1 MSIFILYLQILA
13 ILQLKLSTS
22 ATGKSGKTAWS
33 RQDHESWAGSLM
45 LEDVSLP
52 IFIKFWDQK
61 TSKDIKR
68 NPATMTFR
76 NHENSMQAEKSAR
89 HWNIIDQTCW
99 NFGLLKKT
107 SYTVPCHNDKENP
120 VCKQIVTVRWNI
132 LKRNQKQI
140 TQPNCGE
147 TLCTFE

>member
-22 ATGKSGKTAWS
+22 ATGKSGETAWS

-45 LEDVSLP
+45 LEGCESSNFYQILG
-52 IFIKFWDQK
+52 
-61 TSKDIKR
+61 SKDIKR

-76 NHENSMQAEKSAR
+76 NHENSMQAEKKC
-89 HWNIIDQTCW
+89 QTLEHDRPNMLELW
-99 NFGLLKKT
+99 VAQKNM

>member
-1 MSIFILYLQILA
+1 MNPEQ
-13 ILQLKLSTS
+13 Q
-22 ATGKSGKTAWS
+22 W
-33 RQDHESWAGSLM
+33 LM

-61 TSKDIKR
+61 TSKETLPQWHSEKS
-68 NPATMTFR
+68 FYKKCKLK
-76 NHENSMQAEKSAR
+76 KSAR
-89 HWNIIDQTCW
+89 HWNVIDQTLELW
-99 NFGLLKKT
+99 GAQKNM